1 MTLSERIK
9 VAMQTTGMNQVELA
23 RACGVKPPSV
33 NGWLSGKSKFLRGE
47 NLLKAARALRVSEEW
62 LATGKGSMIP
72 EVGAPGPVSQSP
84 FINDDSGYANARP
97 VRVGSAPNTVSVP
110 RVKLRL
116 RAGIADFQTEADM
129 TGDGHIEVPHSVL
142 VALHLKSENLLA
154 VSIRGTSM
162 EPMMFEDDLVVI
174 DRSDIKPIN
183 REIYA
188 INFDGEACVK
198 QLIFRGGQWYLH
210 SLNPDHKPVNVRAGQ
225 CSIVGRV
232 VYQPGRVVTGRL

>member
-1 MTLSERIK
+1 MSLSERIK
-9 VAMQTTGMNQVELA
+9 VAMQTAGVNQVELA

-33 NGWLSGKSKFLRGE
+33 HGWLSGKSKFLRGE
-47 NLLKAARALRVSEEW
+47 NLLKAARALRVSEDW

-72 EVGAPGPVSQSP
+72 EVGLPVPANSSP
-84 FINDDSGYANARP
+84 FINDDSRIHNARP
-97 VRVGSAPNTVSVP
+97 VRVGEAPNTVAVP

-129 TGDGHIEVPHSVL
+129 TGNGHVEVPESVL
-142 VALHLKSENLLA
+142 AALRLRPENLLA

-162 EPMMFEDDLVVI
+162 EPMMFEDDVVVI
-174 DRSDIKPIN
+174 DRSDTKPIN

-188 INFDGEACVK
+188 VNFDGEACVK
-198 QLIFRGGQWYLH
+198 QLLFRGGQWYLH

>member
-1 MTLSERIK
+1 MRTAGL
-9 VAMQTTGMNQVELA
+9 TQVELA

-47 NLLKAARALRVSEEW
+47 NLLKAARALRVSQDW

-72 EVGAPGPVSQSP
+72 EAGAAAPSVDSP
-84 FINDDSGYANARP
+84 FIDDDSGLANARP
-97 VRVGSAPNTVSVP
+97 VTAGAPPNTVAVP

-116 RAGIADFQTEADM
+116 RAGISDFQTEADL
-129 TGDGHIEVPHSVL
+129 TGNGHVEVPQSVL
-142 VALHLKSENLLA
+142 SALRLRLENLLA

-162 EPMMFEDDLVVI
+162 EPMMFEDDVVVI
-174 DRSDIKPIN
+174 DRSDNKPIN

-188 INFDGEACVK
+188 VNFDGEACVK
-198 QLIFRGGQWYLH
+198 QLLFRGGQWYLH
-210 SLNPDHKPVNVRAGQ
+210 SLNPDHKAVNVRAGQ

-232 VYQPGRVVTGRL
+232 VYQPGRVITGRL